1 MEKPY
6 IIEIHNPEEEFKSLK
21 VKFDIQNPLAFLD
34 NVIVGLTESG
44 NGKIASNVT
53 TFDITPQ
60 LEFTI
65 YDDSV
70 IDKVSDALNE
80 FGFIIT
86 IKDATNDLLHD
97 KIDYSNA
104 SEFTRYCIYKYYLE
118 RFDSDDILDKISLV
132 GIDALNDFDRHIIK
146 KP

>member
-6 IIEIHNPEEEFKSLK
+6 LIEIHNLEEEFKTLK

-34 NVIVGLTESG
+34 NIIVGLTESG
-44 NGKIASNVT
+44 NGKMASNVT
-53 TFDITPQ
+53 TFDIKPQ

-70 IDKVSDALNE
+70 IDKVSDTLNE

-97 KIDYSNA
+97 KIDCSNA
-104 SEFTRYCIYKYYLE
+104 SEFTKYCINKYYLE
-118 RFDSDDILDKISLV
+118 RFDSDDILDKINLV
-132 GIDALNDFDRHIIK
+132 GVDALNDFDRHIIK